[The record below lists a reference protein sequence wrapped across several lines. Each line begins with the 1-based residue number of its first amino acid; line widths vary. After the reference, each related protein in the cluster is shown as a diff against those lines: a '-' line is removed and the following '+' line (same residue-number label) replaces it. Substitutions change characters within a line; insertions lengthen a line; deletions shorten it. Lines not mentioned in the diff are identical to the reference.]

1 MEAREKTTVARLD
14 AYMGLKPQGLSQD
27 PRKWVPDHAS
37 NTFHTRV
44 GIRGNPS
51 SRARMK
57 HPTCR
62 VVAYQ
67 MNACAKGD
75 LFSDANV
82 QSEGLIPDA
91 TSHMG
96 LKRHGLGRG
105 SLLDRTS
112 DG

>member
-1 MEAREKTTVARLD
+1 
-14 AYMGLKPQGLSQD
+14 
-27 PRKWVPDHAS
+27 
-37 NTFHTRV
+37 
-44 GIRGNPS
+44 
-51 SRARMK
+51 MK

-105 SLLDRTS
+105 SLLDTLLLNMFSKACASRPNIGS
-112 DG
+112 AHKLHR